1 MNILQSKL
9 AMLALAICSI
19 AFASALAQGQAS
31 ALSGSDFN
39 AANIVDN
46 NVFFNKDGMSVSDI
60 QAFLNAKVPVCDTN
74 GTQPSGRSGYATR
87 ADWGRANGNPPPY
100 TCLKDYPQS
109 VPGTTAD
116 SYCSGGISAGTK
128 NAAQIIY
135 DVSQACGVNPKA
147 IIVLLQKE
155 QGLVTDEWP
164 WPGQYRGATGYGCP
178 DTSACDSTYYGFF
191 NQVYNAAR
199 QFQRYVKQPS
209 NFNYAVNRTSFIA
222 YQANR
227 PDCGGTNVNIQ
238 NGATAALYN
247 YTPYQPNAAALAN
260 LSGTGDACSAYGNRN
275 FWKYF
280 NDWFGSTRTMVAS
293 APFALSASSGR
304 TNVFTRAND
313 GRLLQKWFDGSS
325 WLTTWDNLAGTTINS
340 TPAGVSWGN
349 GHMDLFEV
357 TADGNLRHRYY
368 LPDATGW
375 RGWENLGHPGNST
388 LIYSPAVIS
397 SGPGKINVFVKG
409 ADGRLWE
416 KWFDGHGWVNTW
428 NNLGGDM
435 VNSSMSAI
443 SWGNGHVDLF
453 QTASDGT
460 IWHRYYLPDAIG
472 WRGWE
477 GLGRPNG
484 PYIASPPAA
493 VTSAYGRINIFAKG
507 SDGRLWE
514 KWFDGTNWNNPWNN
528 VTGSSVNST
537 PAAISWGNGH
547 IDLFETTGDGTV
559 RHMYYLPDATGW
571 RGWEYL

>member
-19 AFASALAQGQAS
+19 VFASVLVQSQAS
-31 ALSGSDFN
+31 ALSSSDFN

-46 NVFFNKDGMSVSDI
+46 NVFFNKDGMSVADI

-74 GTQPSGRSGYATR
+74 GSQPSGRSGYATR

-100 TCLKDYPQS
+100 TCLKDYPQG
-109 VPGTTAD
+109 VPGTSPD
-116 SYCSGGISAGTK
+116 SYCSGGVSAGTK

-147 IIVLLQKE
+147 MIVLLQKE

-164 WPGQYRGATGYGCP
+164 WPGQYRSATGYGCP
-178 DTSACDSTYYGFF
+178 DTSACDSAYYGFF

-199 QFQRYVKQPS
+199 QFQRYVKQPN

-247 YTPYQPNAAALAN
+247 YTPYQPNAAALAS
-260 LSGTGDACSAYGNRN
+260 LYGTGDACSAYGNRN
-275 FWKYF
+275 FWRFF
-280 NDWFGSTRTMVAS
+280 NDWFGSTRTMIAS
-293 APFALSASSGR
+293 TPFALSSTAGR
-304 TNVFTRAND
+304 TNVFARAND
-313 GRLLQKWFDGSS
+313 GRLMQKWFDGSS
-325 WLTTWDNLAGTTINS
+325 WLTSWDNLAGTTVNS
-340 TPAGVSWGN
+340 TPAGVSWGG

-375 RGWENLGHPGNST
+375 RGWENLGRPGNAA
-388 LIYSPAVIS
+388 LIHSPAVIS

-416 KWFDGHGWVNTW
+416 KWFDGHGWVGTW
-428 NNLGGDM
+428 NNLGGDR

-460 IWHRYYLPDAIG
+460 IWHRYYLPDANG

-484 PYIASPPAA
+484 PYIASPPAV

-514 KWFDGTNWNNPWNN
+514 KWFDGTSWNSPWNN
-528 VTGSSVNST
+528 VTGSSVTST
-537 PAAISWGNGH
+537 PAAVSWGNGH